1 MDTKSTQSIGPLLRS
16 MIEAGQI
23 SDPASPKGRLLAAAA
38 MLFRKKGYA
47 GTTVRDLAAEVGI
60 LSGSIFHHFKN
71 KDEILFGVMK
81 EVVSAMNASLEQIL
95 ALESDPAEKVRALI
109 ENELVFIHGSPGDA
123 SAVLVYEWRALS
135 ADKQVLILEQRDVYE
150 AMWLDA
156 LEEAREAGL
165 TRIESDVLRQLLH
178 GAVAW
183 SVNWY
188 EPGGALSMEDLIDR
202 TLSLVLQK

>member
-1 MDTKSTQSIGPLLRS
+1 METKSTQSIGPLLRS

-188 EPGGALSMEDLIDR
+188 EPEGTLSMEDLIDR